1 MNFRL
6 NATIAAAVI
15 SLISGFQFQAFA
27 SEPDYLCFVTT
38 GSGEVLDLSQSLCAD
53 KATKPTFAALDK
65 AFIEAYKSQAMR
77 HADVRDNL
85 LAKIQQSPEANIAS
99 AKGVCNDLEA
109 GVSLEEIQEAQS
121 EDHEAKADEVNS
133 EIVNQLAQQYYCPG
147 VQ

>member
-6 NATIAAAVI
+6 NATLAAAV
-15 SLISGFQFQAFA
+15 SLVSGFQFQAFA

-38 GSGEVLDLSQSLCAD
+38 GAGDVLDLSQSLCAD
-53 KATKPTFAALDK
+53 KATKPSMTALDK
-65 AFIEAYKSQAMR
+65 AFIEAYKQQVMA

-85 LAKIQQSPEANIAS
+85 IAKIQQSPETSIAA

-109 GVSLEEIQEAQS
+109 GISIEEIQEAQS
-121 EDHEAKADEVNS
+121 EKHEAKADEVNS
-133 EIVNQLAQQYYCPG
+133 EIVNKLATQYYCPG